1 MEIRAEH
8 QVICKQPGRYI
19 GWPTVAQKQDG
30 ELLVVLSGDRD
41 EHVCPFGKTQIVRS
55 ADGGETWTEPET
67 INDTVLD
74 DRDAGILVCRS
85 GVVIISWFTSLAFEQ
100 HDYREAYGDAV
111 VDGWQ
116 AVTAGLTDQDREEGL
131 GHWIRRSADGGR
143 TWQPMQRIFGTAPHG
158 PIQLDDDRLIFLG
171 NGEEEGERTV
181 TAEQSPDDGASW
193 EIVGRVPF
201 PEDVAGDW
209 CEPHLAQAT
218 DGRLVAH
225 FRHERGGEGERYLWQ
240 SESDDAGR
248 TWTLAHKLPIWGYP
262 PHLIRLRDGRLLT
275 TYGYR
280 RAPFGQRAC
289 LSADGGDTWDLDNE
303 IVLRDDAESGDLGYP
318 ASVELQDGD
327 MFTVYYQIDQP
338 GEKTCLMGTRW
349 ALPD

>member
-1 MEIRAEH
+1 MSRKSSRKKRRGQQRQAQREARQGA
-8 QVICKQPGRYI
+8 KAPAKPRGPAARPGTPSKML
-19 GWPTVAQKQDG
+19 GWPAV
-30 ELLVVLSGDRD
+30 
-41 EHVCPFGKTQIVRS
+41 I
-55 ADGGETWTEPET
+55 
-67 INDTVLD
+67 
-74 DRDAGILVCRS
+74 AGR
-85 GVVIISWFTSLAFEQ
+85 
-100 HDYREAYGDAV
+100 
-111 VDGWQ
+111 
-116 AVTAGLTDQDREEGL
+116 TDHDREDGL
-131 GHWIRRSADGGR
+131 GHWIRRSTDGGR

-158 PIQLDDDRLIFLG
+158 PIQPDDGRLIFLG
-171 NGEEEGERTV
+171 NGEEEGERV
-181 TAEQSPDDGASW
+181 VAAEESTDDGASW
-193 EIVGRVPF
+193 EIVGHVPF

-209 CEPHLAQAT
+209 CEPHLAQAA

-225 FRHERGGEGERYLWQ
+225 FRHERGGEGEYYLWQ
-240 SESDDAGR
+240 SERDDAGL
-248 TWTLAHKLPIWGYP
+248 TWTVAHKLPIWGYP

-275 TYGYR
+275 PYGYR

-349 ALPD
+349 TLPG